1 MTANATRT
9 RNDSAAGRRGPDAKR
24 ATAAESGRHAAD
36 WLERAATW
44 ASAAIVLAL
53 LALLAWDAARS
64 DAPPAFRTQL
74 EPPRAAGSSFHV
86 PVTVHNVGDAPA
98 QGVEVTV
105 SVRVGDSTAAE
116 GSFTIDW
123 LPGRSSR
130 RGVAVL
136 AANPTRGR
144 IAAEVRGY
152 TEP

>member
-9 RNDSAAGRRGPDAKR
+9 RKDSAAARQSADAKR
-24 ATAAESGRHAAD
+24 ATAGGSDRHAAD

-53 LALLAWDAARS
+53 VGLLAWDAARS
-64 DAPPAFRTQL
+64 DAPPAIRTQL

-86 PVTVHNVGDAPA
+86 PVTVHNDGDAPA

-105 SVRVGDSTAAE
+105 SVRVADSTAAE

-136 AANPTRGR
+136 GADPAHGR
-144 IAAEVRGY
+144 ITAAVRGY

>member
-1 MTANATRT
+1 MDT
-9 RNDSAAGRRGPDAKR
+9 KR
-24 ATAAESGRHAAD
+24 ATAGKSDRHAAD
-36 WLERAATW
+36 RLERGATW
-44 ASAAIVLAL
+44 ASAAIMLGL
-53 LALLAWDAARS
+53 LGLLGWDAARS
-64 DAPPAFRTQL
+64 DAPPSFRTQL
-74 EPPRAAGSSFHV
+74 EPPRAAGASFHV

-105 SVRVGDSTAAE
+105 SIRLGDSTAAE

-136 AANPTRGR
+136 GANPTRGR

>member
-9 RNDSAAGRRGPDAKR
+9 RKDSAAGRKGADAKR
-24 ATAAESGRHAAD
+24 ATAGESDRHAAD
-36 WLERAATW
+36 WFERAATW
-44 ASAAIVLAL
+44 ASAAILLAL
-53 LALLAWDAARS
+53 LGLLAWDAVRS
-64 DAPPAFRTQL
+64 DAPPEFRTQIQ
-74 EPPRAAGSSFHV
+74 PPRAVGSWFHV

-136 AANPTRGR
+136 GADPARGR
-144 IAAEVRGY
+144 IAAAVRGY